1 MPTSAR
7 GVSSRERRPV
17 RPLMAR
23 TRPCSAAPQRGFT
36 LIELMVVVV
45 IIGIAATMVGL
56 RAFPDTQRHLRE
68 DGERLA
74 QLFAVAQNEVRADG
88 RPIVWQHD
96 AAGYRFVRRAAPPAA
111 VAGVAP
117 VLSRAA
123 PDVFARDELLRP
135 RPWRADAVQ
144 VTLEPAGDP
153 VFTAEWIADPLAVS
167 LSDGHATVT
176 VLRTANGGY
185 QVQ

>member
-1 MPTSAR
+1 MAVAR
-7 GVSSRERRPV
+7 PPVYRR
-17 RPLMAR
+17 MAAR
-23 TRPCSAAPQRGFT
+23 QRGFT

-56 RAFPDTQRHLRE
+56 RAFPDTRRHLQE
-68 DGERLA
+68 DGQRLA
-74 QLFAVAQNEVRADG
+74 QLFSVAQNEVRADG
-88 RPIVWQHD
+88 RPIMWLHD
-96 AAGYRFVRRAAPPAA
+96 ETGYRFVRRAAPPPA

-135 RPWRADAVQ
+135 RPWRAEAVQ

-153 VFTAEWIADPLAVS
+153 VFTAEWIADPLVVR
-167 LSDGHATVT
+167 LSDGHASVT
-176 VLRTANGGY
+176 VQRTANGGY